1 MLITC
6 DTMIHGDINTFLCD
20 LCNVNYIKVDMNMKG
35 KWVTY
40 VKCNHSNINNVRKE
54 R

>member
-6 DTMIHGDINTFLCD
+6 DTMIHGDINTFN
-20 LCNVNYIKVDMNMKG
+20 LCNVNYFKVDMNMKG

-40 VKCNHSNINNVRKE
+40 VNCNHSNINNVRKE

>member
-1 MLITC
+1 MLTTC
-6 DTMIHGDINTFLCD
+6 DTMIHSDINTF
-20 LCNVNYIKVDMNMKG
+20 CNVNYIKVDMNMKG

-40 VKCNHSNINNVRKE
+40 VKCNHSNIKNVRKE